1 MKLNGAG
8 IINMYC
14 LFKGQNTDK
23 AMGGKGIE
31 ILGNHIIEIPY
42 YQRPY
47 RWEEENITNLFND
60 YNDNLSKTGNPS
72 EYFVGA
78 TVSVEDE
85 DKTTFSLVDGQQR
98 TTTLYL
104 MNYVRYIIQLKL
116 AEHTLKSNNA
126 REDAKTEIDK
136 LAAIYNNLIGNKNH
150 LKFKKIKETI
160 SEECAKL
167 PSYTEPD
174 FPSKVTEALSSILNI
189 FKIEL
194 GLPSRLT
201 TSEKDY
207 ILESQKAMHAFFEKE
222 ELCLKYA
229 RSCYNTY
236 LKNALCNIYLDFK
249 EKSSD
254 IVLKCLNKDN
264 DNKNYLCAIEA
275 IFDNAKEYVQK
286 TCANGPMNIWTM
298 AQKMVDYL
306 GEFIKHLSFCMIL
319 TTDPDDAYT
328 LFEVLNDR
336 ALDVDDL
343 ELLKNHF
350 YKVYCQHS
358 PEISNS
364 DKNKEIDKLDKLWVE
379 EIFKGKGKKQKTKN
393 RLIAYLATIFLT
405 QSEQYDNKNDI
416 KCKNEIQRKYTDN
429 TKTYTKENI
438 EHDFNV
444 FYAMNVLIQTFNIE
458 FKNVETNA
466 IKADNNNSVSIT
478 YKTFALL
485 YALKREA
492 VLAALANV
500 ILAKYLSDHDQ
511 KLNIDQFKDYIEE
524 LKNDERNEDPQFIE
538 IHECAFMLWKA
549 NILAKD
555 HKTPRNKLAT
565 KIIATN
571 GRKGYQKVSD
581 LLTSDIEKSLKS
593 EFEIWI
599 NDWSY
604 RRNHLCVKILFL
616 NLFRCTRICD
626 SDSSDAKDYTYDKFQ
641 LKKSANTYNLDADKI
656 NLDHLEAAKVRAPEN
671 AYFMYNDPDKRSEVV
686 NSLGN
691 MMILDSKENN
701 KKNNDPLKDSFK
713 KYYDRKKDY
722 WMYKDIEQMMSNE
735 IYFDLE
741 KKIPKKEF
749 FERRKKILVGCF
761 KALLDCDLNQDEM
774 MVQL

>member
-47 RWEEENITNLFND
+47 RWEEDNITNLFND

-116 AEHTLKSNNA
+116 AEHTLDGP
-126 REDAKTEIDK
+126 DAIAKAQTEVQK
-136 LAAIYNNLIGNKNH
+136 LSDIYVNLIGNKNGTKFEH
-150 LKFKKIKETI
+150 LNANISKNLSQLSQTAQTSPENIGIKI
-160 SEECAKL
+160 AKVL
-167 PSYTEPD
+167 KDNLTL
-174 FPSKVTEALSSILNI
+174 FRT
-189 FKIEL
+189 EL
-194 GLPSRLT
+194 GLPTVPVSSKEDYKKALHT
-201 TSEKDY
+201 FFDGEK
-207 ILESQKAMHAFFEKE
+207 
-222 ELCLKYA
+222 LCLQYA
-229 RSCYNTY
+229 RDCYNDY
-236 LKNALCNIYLDFK
+236 LLDALCGICLENEKTPSDFSLNIS
-249 EKSSD
+249 E
-254 IVLKCLNKDN
+254 IEN
-264 DNKNYLCAIEA
+264 DNNMNYLRALQA
-275 IFDNAKEYVQK
+275 IFNNAKEYVQK
-286 TCANGPMNIWTM
+286 TTTDSKLDMWDM
-298 AQKMVDYL
+298 AKKMVDYL
-306 GEFIKHLSFCMIL
+306 GEIIEHLSFCMIL

-343 ELLKNHF
+343 ELVKNHF

-358 PEISNS
+358 PQISDS

-379 EIFKGKGKKQKTKN
+379 EIFKDTKPKTEK

-429 TKTYTKENI
+429 TKTYTKDNI

-444 FYAMNVLIQTFNIE
+444 FYAMSVLIQTFDIK
-458 FKNVETNA
+458 FQKLETIA

-524 LKNDERNEDPQFIE
+524 LKNDERNEDPKFIE
-538 IHECAFMLWKA
+538 IHECAFMLWRA

-713 KYYDRKKDY
+713 KYYDRKRDY

-735 IYFDLE
+735 SYFDLE
-741 KKIPKKEF
+741 KKIPKKDF